1 MAMAAPWGTI
11 TGIPMAD
18 APIPDTG
25 LLTLTQWLSPA
36 FPVGS
41 FAFSHGLEQAISD
54 GDVADAAGLQ
64 TWLTDILTLGAGRAD
79 AILLCAALRGGDA
92 GDLAALAEALAPS
105 RERWLETRD
114 QGSAF
119 AAAVTA
125 TGRSID
131 PMPFPVAVGVA
142 ARALDLTPAQITQLF
157 LHAFTSNLVSAA
169 VRFVPLGQNAGQSVL
184 SALHGVIAEVAEQ
197 AAQATTDDITSAV
210 PRADLAAMRHETLEV
225 RIFKT

>member
-1 MAMAAPWGTI
+1 MVTAARWGTA
-11 TGIPMAD
+11 TGIPMAK
-18 APIPDTG
+18 TG

-41 FAFSHGLEQAISD
+41 FAYSHGLEQAISD

-64 TWLTDILTLGAGRAD
+64 AWLTDILTLGAGRAD
-79 AILLCAALRGGDA
+79 AILLCAALRGEDEA
-92 GDLAALAEALAPS
+92 DLAALAEALAPS
-105 RERWLETRD
+105 RERWQETRD
-114 QGSAF
+114 QGAAF

-125 TGRSID
+125 TGHPVDS
-131 PMPFPVAVGVA
+131 MPFPVAVGVA
-142 ARALDLTPAQITQLF
+142 ARALSLEPAQVAQLY

-169 VRFVPLGQNAGQSVL
+169 VRFVPLGQSAGQGVL
-184 SALHGVIAEVAEQ
+184 SALHPVIANVADE